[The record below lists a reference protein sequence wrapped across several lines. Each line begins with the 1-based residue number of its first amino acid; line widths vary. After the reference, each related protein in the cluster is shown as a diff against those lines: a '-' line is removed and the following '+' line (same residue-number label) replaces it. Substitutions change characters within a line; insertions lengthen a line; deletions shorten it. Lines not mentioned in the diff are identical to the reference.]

1 MLTSRTIA
9 ALRNA
14 PFLNHLRGKRKLCNS
29 FEQLMASMGQNVKF
43 NVEHICEDDELTAG
57 VNWHLEWKR
66 AYIPFTRGC
75 SFYECSTEGDR
86 LLIKK
91 ARVVIESPIK
101 PGGIVLTLLKNLT
114 SLFDDFPKTTE
125 WLLKSPQVIIQYIV
139 KIYTMFLAAFINPIV
154 TGYINMWNF
163 VIRLLGFALNILINI
178 LKIFLK

>member
-1 MLTSRTIA
+1 MY
-9 ALRNA
+9 
-14 PFLNHLRGKRKLCNS
+14 
-29 FEQLMASMGQNVKF
+29 Q
-43 NVEHICEDDELTAG
+43 
-57 VNWHLEWKR
+57 
-66 AYIPFTRGC
+66 
-75 SFYECSTEGDR
+75 
-86 LLIKK
+86 
-91 ARVVIESPIK
+91 
-101 PGGIVLTLLKNLT
+101 TLLKNLT